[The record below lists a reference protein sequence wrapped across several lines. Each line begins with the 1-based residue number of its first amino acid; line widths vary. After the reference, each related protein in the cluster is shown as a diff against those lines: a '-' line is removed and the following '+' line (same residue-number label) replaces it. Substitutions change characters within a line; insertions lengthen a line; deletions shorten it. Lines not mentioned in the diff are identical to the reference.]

1 MTRKHFEALAAAL
14 RLSKPDQPTNNGPD
28 SRKWD
33 WPTWEALSQWR
44 ADVRAIASV
53 LLAHN
58 PRFDTR
64 FYAACG
70 YEAQPGSA
78 TSEAEGDTS

>member
-1 MTRKHFEALAAAL
+1 MSMTRMHFEALALAL
-14 RLSKPDQPTNNGPD
+14 KESKPEATDISN
-28 SRKWD
+28 SR
-33 WPTWEALSQWR
+33 ARAILQWR

-53 LLAHN
+53 LIAHN

-70 YEAQPGSA
+70 YE
-78 TSEAEGDTS
+78 TTEGVEK